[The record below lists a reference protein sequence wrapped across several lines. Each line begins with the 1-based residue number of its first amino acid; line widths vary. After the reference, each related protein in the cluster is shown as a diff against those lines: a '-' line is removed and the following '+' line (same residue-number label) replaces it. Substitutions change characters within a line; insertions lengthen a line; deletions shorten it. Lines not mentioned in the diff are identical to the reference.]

1 MDHRAAVVGVDD
13 GGGGDE
19 EEEEE
24 AEKAE
29 DGRCCSCCYWGQH
42 VCVELASACLL
53 DGVVVIFFV
62 REVWNGGISFQVSLS
77 VWLAEFFFPDERE
90 R

>member
-1 MDHRAAVVGVDD
+1 MDHRAAVSGVDD

-24 AEKAE
+24 AKKAE
-29 DGRCCSCCYWGQH
+29 DGRCCSCWHWGQH
-42 VCVELASACLL
+42 LCVELASACLL
-53 DGVVVIFFV
+53 DGVVVLLFV

-77 VWLAEFFFPDERE
+77 VWLAGFFFPDERE